1 MVSGHSITT
10 TKSLFMFP
18 FSKGFKIPRPSHN
31 GPTLLNSAYRVNT
44 LWPPPSIL
52 HSALRPK
59 WPFQQEPCV
68 PCPLSGR
75 GWGTSD
81 CSFLL
86 PPSLHTPKRH
96 TSSMLALAQTSAVF
110 IFVPPDSC
118 LHEDSHLTATLLVS
132 SHLSQEPA
140 NVCRWYC
147 VLVSLYCLILHLGS
161 LGNSTK
167 FWWFY
172 YSTK

>member
-1 MVSGHSITT
+1 MVTLLPPPNPYSC
-10 TKSLFMFP
+10 FP
-18 FSKGFKIPRPSHN
+18 FQKASRFPDPLTMDLRFL
-31 GPTLLNSAYRVNT
+31 TR
-44 LWPPPSIL
+44 PPPSIL

-68 PCPLSGR
+68 PCLLSGR